1 MNSKHFINGLQV
13 AFLVLFLSSSF
24 SSAHLKLQP
33 PPMPQP
39 TPNPQTSIVE
49 PIPNLPERSNAQ
61 THDIPQPSIP
71 QHTTNPQPTKH
82 DIPQPSIP
90 QQTTNPQQ
98 TTHDIPQPSIPKHTI
113 NSQPSTPQASPS
125 GDALDSS
132 ISYQGTFKK
141 VYAFGDSYTDT
152 GNAKLLGGLKSFVT
166 DLISKFASLA
176 DPNGGKNLPGS
187 RLCNGKLV
195 IDFLCDSLG
204 LPTPPAYKDTSANF
218 SKGVNFA
225 ISGSTGLSG
234 DFFAAHKI
242 AHALMWKAIPET
254 FKTQLDW
261 FTKHL
266 AEVECKGL
274 SDVDCKGS
282 MNNSLFWVGEM
293 GGNDYSRTLGS
304 SISIPWLTEMN
315 IGHVFNLVKTL
326 IERGAKYLVVQ
337 GLPPAGCCPL
347 QLALSKFHD
356 RDGMGCASLAN
367 GLIKAH
373 NKLLQKKLEIL
384 RKLFPHCVISYVDYS
399 SAYKNV
405 LSNHK
410 QYNFQEP
417 FKACCGAGGGPLN
430 FDLHRLC
437 GSVGTSTCKHPNQF
451 INWDGVHLTEAMH
464 KVLSDLFFHKPGFCQ
479 PPFLQLIKH
488 KKGLLI

>member
-1 MNSKHFINGLQV
+1 MNSKYFINGLQV
-13 AFLVLFLSSSF
+13 AILALFLSSSF
-24 SSAHLKLQP
+24 SSAHLKLKP

-39 TPNPQTSIVE
+39 TTNPQPSVPQPT
-49 PIPNLPERSNAQ
+49 PN
-61 THDIPQPSIP
+61 IPQPC
-71 QHTTNPQPTKH
+71 TNPQPTK
-82 DIPQPSIP
+82 
-90 QQTTNPQQ
+90 NP
-98 TTHDIPQPSIPKHTI
+98 
-113 NSQPSTPQASPS
+113 QPSTPQASPS
-125 GDALDSS
+125 GDPSDGS

-166 DLISKFASLA
+166 DLITKFASLA
-176 DPNGGKNLPGS
+176 DPDGKNKLPGS
-187 RLCNGKLV
+187 RLSNGKLV
-195 IDFLCDSLG
+195 IDFLCESLD

-225 ISGSTGLSG
+225 IAGSTGLPG
-234 DFFAAHKI
+234 GFFALHKI
-242 AHALMWKAIPET
+242 AHALMWNAVPET
-254 FKTQLDW
+254 FKTQIDW
-261 FTKHL
+261 FNKHL
-266 AEVECKGL
+266 NEVECKGL

-282 MNNSLFWVGEM
+282 MNNSIFWVGEM

-304 SISIPWLTEMN
+304 SLSIPWLTGIN
-315 IGHVFNLVKTL
+315 VGHVFNLVKTL

-347 QLALSKFHD
+347 QLALSRFHD
-356 RDGMGCASLAN
+356 RDSMGCASLAN

-373 NKLLQKKLEIL
+373 NKLLQRKLEIL
-384 RKLFPHCVISYVDYS
+384 RELFPHCVITYVDYTN
-399 SAYKNV
+399 AYKNV

-417 FKACCGAGGGPLN
+417 FKACCGAGGGLLN
-430 FDLHRLC
+430 FDVHRLC
-437 GSVGTSTCKHPNQF
+437 GSVGTTTCKQPDHF

-464 KVLSDLFFHKPGFCQ
+464 KVLSNLFFHKPGFCQ
-479 PPFLQLIKH
+479 PPFLNLIKH